1 LSLESVLVVGADVVN
16 FTEGSTP
23 MLCGNEHWSPA
34 GVKEQGMW
42 TGGPPGTWEALSS
55 PPTKWPERVTG
66 GTIPWP

>member
-1 LSLESVLVVGADVVN
+1 VVN

-42 TGGPPGTWEALSS
+42 TGGSS
-55 PPTKWPERVTG
+55 RNLGGPFFSAYKMTG
-66 GTIPWP
+66 KGNRWNNTLA